1 MDLHQP
7 TPSLSWTSTSR
18 HPVYHGI
25 RCSTRTGKW
34 VSEIR
39 VPHKSTHIW
48 LGSYPTPDMVA
59 AAYNAAALALK
70 GSNALLNFPDLVLPN
85 PLPECPTADDIC
97 AVAACATAARHPSNK
112 EETGC
117 SPRGEFTDRDAVFDM
132 PSMLFDMVE
141 GMLLLSPYLGI

>member
-1 MDLHQP
+1 
-7 TPSLSWTSTSR
+7 
-18 HPVYHGI
+18 
-25 RCSTRTGKW
+25 
-34 VSEIR
+34 
-39 VPHKSTHIW
+39 
-48 LGSYPTPDMVA
+48 MVA

-97 AVAACATAARHPSNK
+97 VVAACATAARHPSNK
-112 EETGC
+112 EETGS
-117 SPRGEFTDRDAVFDM
+117 SPRGEFMDRDAVFDM